1 MAQRIMGQRTNRPNG
16 AHIKQAFVIVEDLFS
31 ALFERRAIDDLS
43 GVYS

>member
-1 MAQRIMGQRTNRPNG
+1 
-16 AHIKQAFVIVEDLFS
+16 VIVEDLFS